1 MFPVDR
7 ISQTTSLTNVYR
19 RKNCDDVYVRSL
31 EDKVKALEAQLAA
44 YQSSESQS
52 KEYMGH
58 EILPISSPATTSS
71 LAYESEAI
79 TPENIDEPNDPRS
92 QVAME
97 ELASLMLTM
106 DIEEKGE
113 PSFTIPRN
121 KSTSKQNSIPGEILT
136 PDISSHDQNLSKIGF
151 YTETRTH
158 LVECFMAAFNIY
170 HQFIE
175 QGELQTIL
183 LETTFSIELD
193 FGFRNHALLSVGAFL
208 SPKSDAKELS
218 SHHATSAENI
228 LLRSIREYPSDL
240 VVQGLALLSW
250 RELMLENNSMAYT
263 YIAMA
268 TGLILH
274 LGLHVSS
281 LGSGKSPDLT
291 LNRDSSADD
300 YVRKRRIRS
309 FWAYFSVDRYAF
321 EWTGLKAKQRQ
332 NLLKRAHQAL
342 TDFYAGTDDKLALS
356 KTSMPQTFLLF
367 QLAYHTAILLIHRPF
382 LNEPKGSETLS
393 FALRSATNAAASI
406 ARIIRAYRKFCGFAD
421 VNPQVIDYILSAA
434 VIHLLNATSGR
445 NFLGRQSANSLQS
458 CLDALVEIQSTWMAQ
473 ASRAIREIQELA
485 AKWKVVWALPLQF
498 SQRVPEKEIRQD
510 RIQIMAPM
518 PECTNVL
525 TSNAQMPYVF
535 DTGEFA
541 NRHIHPGFN
550 NDFGA
555 LWDPSLFENALE
567 HVNLPEHIAYQ
578 SSLEWLFDESNPGF
592 Q

>member
-1 MFPVDR
+1 MMITYICSMV
-7 ISQTTSLTNVYR
+7 
-19 RKNCDDVYVRSL
+19 
-31 EDKVKALEAQLAA
+31 
-44 YQSSESQS
+44 
-52 KEYMGH
+52 
-58 EILPISSPATTSS
+58 TSS
-71 LAYESEAI
+71 LGMNCTIHWQRIRISSFSSALDH
-79 TPENIDEPNDPRS
+79 TPSPD
-92 QVAME
+92 
-97 ELASLMLTM
+97 ELAHDKFCQLWHLWDSFM
-106 DIEEKGE
+106 DQRQVFVSQLK
-113 PSFTIPRN
+113 
-121 KSTSKQNSIPGEILT
+121 
-136 PDISSHDQNLSKIGF
+136 
-151 YTETRTH
+151 
-158 LVECFMAAFNIY
+158 
-170 HQFIE
+170 
-175 QGELQTIL
+175 
-183 LETTFSIELD
+183 
-193 FGFRNHALLSVGAFL
+193 
-208 SPKSDAKELS
+208 
-218 SHHATSAENI
+218 
-228 LLRSIREYPSDL
+228 
-240 VVQGLALLSW
+240 
-250 RELMLENNSMAYT
+250 NNQ
-263 YIAMA
+263 
-268 TGLILH
+268 
-274 LGLHVSS
+274 
-281 LGSGKSPDLT
+281 LT
-291 LNRDSSADD
+291 LL
-300 YVRKRRIRS
+300 I
-309 FWAYFSVDRYAF
+309 RYAF